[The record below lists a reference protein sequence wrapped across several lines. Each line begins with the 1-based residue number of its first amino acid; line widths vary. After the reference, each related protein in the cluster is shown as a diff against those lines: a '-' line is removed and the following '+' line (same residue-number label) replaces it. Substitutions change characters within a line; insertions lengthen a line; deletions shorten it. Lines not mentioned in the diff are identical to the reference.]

1 MLIRLFDMSLLQL
14 SLFHIVKALF
24 FFTIDKNGGSMLVM
38 LLLPATAAAAD
49 AVDKVEGIACAMRI
63 PFHSF
68 ATLFAIL

>member
-1 MLIRLFDMSLLQL
+1 
-14 SLFHIVKALF
+14 
-24 FFTIDKNGGSMLVM
+24 MLVM

-68 ATLFAIL
+68 ATLFAILIFKYDTAIALAEQRKSIFNLTNM

>member
-24 FFTIDKNGGSMLVM
+24 FFIDKNGGSMLVM

-63 PFHSF
+63 PFICYTFCH
-68 ATLFAIL
+68 III